1 MSCVRPSNLWCAAAT
16 NATDADGRTEDGG
29 QEKWGRRRIRSRT
42 LDGWTDGMLSAR
54 GCRSRWVGQSL
65 SSFFRSV
72 SISRCIRYSV
82 IIGCFSASSESL
94 RNMNYSWSKGFK
106 ITLSALLPQLECR
119 SLRGTRHLKRY
130 NLCNSGENQT
140 ATPHIEAKHV
150 PFHMQYGSL
159 IYLKGLT
166 EKNEEGCWQR
176 SARPHCAEQ

>member
-1 MSCVRPSNLWCAAAT
+1 MNAAAT
-16 NATDADGRTEDGG
+16 PDSAAAADRLTCHVSDPLISGAQRRRTQRTRTDGRRTVA

-42 LDGWTDGMLSAR
+42 LDGWTDGMPSAR

-119 SLRGTRHLKRY
+119 SL
-130 NLCNSGENQT
+130 
-140 ATPHIEAKHV
+140 
-150 PFHMQYGSL
+150 
-159 IYLKGLT
+159 
-166 EKNEEGCWQR
+166 
-176 SARPHCAEQ
+176 